1 MLRLLAKQIKRAVK
15 NFRVQGDFLAASPYG
30 SGHINDTLLAKC
42 HLPDGSESPLILQ
55 RINTDIFTD
64 PVGLM
69 ENIAAVTEYLQAK
82 IIAEGGD
89 PNRETLRVI
98 RTFDGYPCYRDPDN
112 NWWRLYTY
120 IGDSYTLDK
129 VENPWDFYESGVGF
143 GSFQR
148 RLADFPADT
157 LHEVIPGFH
166 DTVNR
171 FHQFEKAVGADPVGR
186 AATVR
191 QEINFFRQYKHL
203 CHVFPDLQ
211 RTGDLPLRV
220 THNDTKSNNV
230 LLDKKTGKAI
240 AVIDL
245 DTVMPGLAMNDF
257 GDSIRFGASTAR
269 EDEID
274 LSKVSC
280 SLELFTAFTKGFL
293 AGLQGYLTDLE
304 IEMLPQGAL
313 IMTYECGMRFLTDY
327 ISGDH
332 YFQIQRANHNLDR
345 ARTQIKLIRDM
356 ERKLP
361 IMQQIVSQTSHN

>member
-1 MLRLLAKQIKRAVK
+1 MQRLLPKQIKRAVK

-112 NWWRLYTY
+112 NWWRLYAY

-191 QEINFFRQYKHL
+191 QEINFFRQYEHL

-274 LSKVSC
+274 LSRVSC

-293 AGLQGYLTDLE
+293 AGLQGHLTDLE

-345 ARTQIKLIRDM
+345 ARTQIKLVRDM